1 MFRPRVPWWV
11 KLRRIL
17 IKMVYSIN
25 WKMIAVLA
33 FVGVMAYG
41 VWAGILPID
50 EAIKGMLKGDI
61 WRMD

>member
-1 MFRPRVPWWV
+1 
-11 KLRRIL
+11 
-17 IKMVYSIN
+17 MVYSIN

-33 FVGVMAYG
+33 FVGVTAYG

-50 EAIKGMLKGDI
+50 ETIKGILKGDI